1 MKLSLK
7 INEKLLNMLDLFTE
21 PNDIADFVETLPLL
35 LLIFLCAFQLLISL
49 RILQI
54 LDCNSTVIIL
64 ILPN

>member
-21 PNDIADFVETLPLL
+21 PNDIADFVETLSLL
-35 LLIFLCAFQLLISL
+35 LLFLCAFQLLISL

-54 LDCNSTVIIL
+54 PDCNSTIIIL
-64 ILPN
+64 VLPN

>member
-49 RILQI
+49 RISQI
-54 LDCNSTVIIL
+54 PDCNSTIIIL
-64 ILPN
+64 VLPN

>member
-54 LDCNSTVIIL
+54 PDCNSTIIIL
-64 ILPN
+64 VLPN